1 MKKNKNKNLQ
11 EVAYL
16 RKINIER
23 IKINEKLNN
32 TLTELVRKGENLD
45 NYKILVNEKCNIM
58 IQPDYIIEKVS
69 KNLEKEGFTHD
80 AVYVIVKN
88 TTEAEEGK
96 NETIIL

>member
-1 MKKNKNKNLQ
+1 MKNKKKNAQ

-16 RKINIER
+16 RKINQER

-45 NYKILVNEKCNIM
+45 NYKLLVNEKCSIM
-58 IQPDYIIEKVS
+58 IQPDYIIEKIS
-69 KNLEKEGFTHD
+69 KNLEKEGFEHD
-80 AVYVIVKN
+80 TVYVIVKN
-88 TTEAEEGK
+88 TPEAEEGK

>member
-1 MKKNKNKNLQ
+1 MKNKKKNAQ

-16 RKINIER
+16 RKINKER

-32 TLTELVRKGENLD
+32 TLTELVRKGEDLD

-69 KNLEKEGFTHD
+69 KNLEKEGFDHD
-80 AVYVIVKN
+80 TVYVIVKN
-88 TTEAEEGK
+88 TPEAEEGK

>member
-1 MKKNKNKNLQ
+1 MNKKQKNAQ

-16 RKINIER
+16 RKINKER

-45 NYKILVNEKCNIM
+45 NYKLLVNEKCNIM

-69 KNLEKEGFTHD
+69 KNLEKEGFGHD
-80 AVYVIVKN
+80 TVYVIVKN
-88 TTEAEEGK
+88 TPEAEEGK